1 MPIKEYREYREGQKK
16 QETLEDKFDYI
27 SGLDLPVAKK
37 NILINNVVDRKEAV
51 DLEGYEDFGSLE
63 EFDFATKNP
72 EKYAFA
78 KSVGGYSAYQTY
90 SDALYNIKADKDA
103 SGKSINGSRKE
114 KVLNYINNLDAD
126 FYTKVILFKSEYPS
140 DDTYNRD
147 IVSYINERSDLSYE
161 DKVAILT
168 ELGFRVT
175 ADGQIYAD

>member
-1 MPIKEYREYREGQKK
+1 MPIKEYREYREGLKK

-78 KSVGGYSAYQTY
+78 KSVGGYSAYKTY
-90 SDALYNIKADKDA
+90 SKDLGDFHADKDEN
-103 SGKSINGSRKE
+103 GKKIKDSRKE

-126 FYTKVILFKSEYPS
+126 YETKIILFKSEYPS
-140 DDTYNRD
+140 DDTYNME
-147 IVSYINERSDLSYE
+147 IINYINNRTDLTYDER
-161 DKVAILT
+161 VAIFT
-168 ELGFRVT
+168 ELGFTVS
-175 ADGQIYAD
+175 DGSVYWD